1 MSEILRQELSFS
13 YLKGVGIEV
22 GALHYPLPVSGE
34 AKVRYLDR
42 MSVADLRKHYRE
54 LDHLELVDVDV
65 IDDGE
70 VLGSFENNSLD
81 FVIANHM
88 LEHCENPIGTLRQ
101 HFKKIKEGGI
111 GYYAVPDK
119 NYTFD
124 RERSLTTFDHLLF
137 DDKLGALGSR
147 EQHFREWVTY
157 ISKTQGDEAANLVK
171 HLMEINYSIHF
182 HVWDYNTFHEF
193 IIKVSQYLGNVFKVE
208 ELVKNDEEIICIL
221 RKDQDVNLDEQIKVV
236 EMEQIEG
243 HKAAGVTAEMEAKNE
258 ELSRLVTALKGEV
271 DDLRGSTSWRF
282 TEPLRACKKIV
293 QRALNRK

>member
-1 MSEILRQELSFS
+1 VSEIARQELSFR
-13 YLKGVGIEV
+13 YLQGDGVEV

-34 AKVRYLDR
+34 AKVRYVDR
-42 MSVADLRKHYRE
+42 MSVPHLRKQYRE

-70 VLGSFENNSLD
+70 LLASFANDSLD

-88 LEHCENPIGTLRQ
+88 LEHCENPIGTLRN
-101 HFKKIKEGGI
+101 HFEKIKEGGI
-111 GYYAVPDK
+111 AYYAVPDK

-124 RERSLTTFDHLLF
+124 RERSLTTFDHLVF

-157 ISKTQGDEAANLVK
+157 ISKKQGDEAANLVK

-182 HVWDYNTFHEF
+182 HVWDYNTFREF
-193 IIKVSQYLGNVFKVE
+193 IVKVRQYLANMFKVE
-208 ELVKNDEEIICIL
+208 ELIKNDEEIICIL
-221 RKDQDVNLDEQIKVV
+221 RKCQDVNLG
-236 EMEQIEG
+236 EQIEVVG
-243 HKAAGVTAEMEAKNE
+243 MEQLESHKAAGVTAEMEAKNE
-258 ELSRLVTALKGEV
+258 ELSLLVTALKGEI
-271 DDLRGSTSWRF
+271 DDLRCSTSWRF
-282 TEPLRACKKIV
+282 TEPLRACKRIV